1 MKNSSEINK
10 EHLSAFIDNEVDAK
24 TLSQI
29 ESTDPLLHRYQ
40 LMGEAMRGQVS
51 DAAMVDVSA
60 QMHQVIAD
68 EPVYGATPEAVP
80 VDSKESQPW
89 FDFSAWMRPIGGL
102 AVAASVAIVMVMV
115 VNQPD
120 SEGIV
125 SGNGNSQMAN
135 IETAPVVSLP
145 VNNTTT
151 NLIDMNKDDKTKEEL
166 VESKRQPASG
176 YPQK

>member
-1 MKNSSEINK
+1 MKNSSKLNK
-10 EHLSAFIDNEVDAK
+10 EDLSAFIDNEVDAK

-40 LMGEAMRGQVS
+40 LMGEAMRGPVC

-60 QMHQVIAD
+60 QVQQAIAD
-68 EPVYGATPEAVP
+68 EPVYGAIPKRAP
-80 VDSKESQPW
+80 VQTKNSQPW

-120 SEGIV
+120 PEGLG
-125 SGNGNSQMAN
+125 SGNGSGQMAN
-135 IETAPVVSLP
+135 IEIAPVVSLP

-151 NLIDMNKDDKTKEEL
+151 NITDLNEEDKTEEAL
-166 VESKRQPASG
+166 NKSNRLSAPDYQ
-176 YPQK
+176 QQ